1 MYNTKSQAMSMRFQ
15 ALPAKIL
22 FEEIDVMKNIR
33 WKILETA
40 GILSVGYF
48 ALGFFKRRLRHFS
61 YFNKVVLI
69 TGGSR
74 GLGLVLARELASR
87 GAHLVLLARDKEE
100 LLKAQEQIH
109 TLYPQCKVQIIPCDL
124 TQKYQI
130 IWSLKQIFT
139 HFGRLD
145 MIINNAGIISVM
157 PYENATEDDFKEAM
171 DTHFWGPF
179 HLIEAALPH
188 FKAQHAGRIVNIG
201 SIGGKVSVP
210 HLAPYCASKFALT
223 GYSDSLRA
231 ELMKNNIYVT
241 SVSPGLMRTGSIG
254 HAKIKGQESL
264 EYSWFALASSLPFL
278 SISAEKAAKAIC
290 DAAQVGKA
298 ELIISLPAKLAAKL
312 RTLMP
317 ELSSDVVHLAN
328 ALLPSPGP
336 HDPHHDG
343 RLGMDVDSPVVPSF
357 ATLPAE
363 KAAQKNNEGRI

>member
-1 MYNTKSQAMSMRFQ
+1 MGKLRR
-15 ALPAKIL
+15 KIL
-22 FEEIDVMKNIR
+22 GAAGLI
-33 WKILETA
+33 TA
-40 GILSVGYF
+40 GYF
-48 ALGFFKRRLRHFS
+48 AWGFIKRRLRHFS
-61 YFNKVVLI
+61 YQNKVVLI

-100 LLKAQEQIH
+100 LQKAQNQIQE
-109 TLYPQCKVQIIPCDL
+109 LYPECEVLMVPCDL

-130 IWSLKQIFT
+130 LWAIKQVFI
-139 HFGRLD
+139 HFGSLD

-157 PYENATEDDFKEAM
+157 PYENASEDDFKDAM

-188 FKAQHAGRIVNIG
+188 FKAHRGGRIVNIG

-231 ELMKNNIYVT
+231 ELMKDNIYVT

-254 HAKIKGQESL
+254 HAQIKGQETL
-264 EYSWFALASSLPFL
+264 EYSWFALASSLPLL
-278 SISAEKAAKAIC
+278 SVSAEKAAKAIC
-290 DAAQVGKA
+290 DAAEVGQA
-298 ELIISLPAKLAAKL
+298 ELIISLPAKLAVKL
-312 RTLMP
+312 RALMP
-317 ELSSDVVHLAN
+317 ELTSDAVNLAN
-328 ALLPSPGP
+328 AILPSPARRDL
-336 HDPHHDG
+336 HQEAK
-343 RLGMDVDSPVVPSF
+343 LGMEIDSPVVPSI
-357 ATLPAE
+357 ATLKAE

>member
-1 MYNTKSQAMSMRFQ
+1 MGKLRR
-15 ALPAKIL
+15 KIL
-22 FEEIDVMKNIR
+22 GAAGLV
-33 WKILETA
+33 TA
-40 GILSVGYF
+40 GYF
-48 ALGFFKRRLRHFS
+48 ALGFIKRRLRHFS
-61 YFNKVVLI
+61 YQNKVVLI

-100 LLKAQEQIH
+100 LQKAQNQIQD
-109 TLYPQCKVQIIPCDL
+109 LYPECEVLTVPCDL

-130 IWSLKQIFT
+130 IWAIKQIFI
-139 HFGRLD
+139 HFSSLD

-157 PYENATEDDFKEAM
+157 PYENASEDDFKDAM

-188 FKAQHAGRIVNIG
+188 FKAHRGGRIVNIG

-231 ELMKNNIYVT
+231 ELMKDNIYVT

-254 HAKIKGQESL
+254 HAQIKGQESL
-264 EYSWFALASSLPFL
+264 EYSWFALASSLPLL
-278 SISAEKAAKAIC
+278 SVSAEKAAKSIC
-290 DAAQVGKA
+290 DAAQIGQA
-298 ELIISLPAKLAAKL
+298 ELIISLPAKLAVKL
-312 RTLMP
+312 RALMP
-317 ELSSDVVHLAN
+317 ELTSDVVNLAN
-328 ALLPSPGP
+328 AVLPSPARRDLP
-336 HDPHHDG
+336 HEAK
-343 RLGMDVDSPVVPSF
+343 LGMEVDSPVVPSI
-357 ATLPAE
+357 ATLKAE